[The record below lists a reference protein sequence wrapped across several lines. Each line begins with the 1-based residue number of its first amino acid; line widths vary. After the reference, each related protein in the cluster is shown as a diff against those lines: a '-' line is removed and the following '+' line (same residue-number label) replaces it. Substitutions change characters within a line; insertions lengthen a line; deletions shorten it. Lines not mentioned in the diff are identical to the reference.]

1 MSTTI
6 QAFARRVIET
16 EAETLT
22 RLAGLIDHQFEQA
35 VQMVLACTG
44 SIVVTGV
51 GKPWLVGQKI
61 SATMAS
67 TGTPSFALHPA
78 EAMHGDLGR
87 VRKSDVVLA
96 ISNSGTS
103 EEVVRL
109 LPLLKRDGV
118 PLIGMTG
125 RPESDLGRYSD
136 VVLNLGRIE
145 EACPLAL
152 APSASTTAMLAM
164 GDALALAV
172 MEQRGFKSDDYARF
186 HPGGA
191 LGRKLMRA
199 GEVMRPTAKTAIVAP
214 EATVKQALFAITQRR
229 SGAAFVVDGG
239 GKLLGVFTD
248 GDLRRQIDRGAA
260 LADLP
265 ISGVMTSPG
274 IRIDS
279 GELAASAARVMREKQ
294 IDELPVVDAD
304 GVLLGHID
312 VQDLL
317 AIGII

>member
-1 MSTTI
+1 
-6 QAFARRVIET
+6 
-16 EAETLT
+16 
-22 RLAGLIDHQFEQA
+22 
-35 VQMVLACTG
+35 
-44 SIVVTGV
+44 
-51 GKPWLVGQKI
+51 
-61 SATMAS
+61 MAS